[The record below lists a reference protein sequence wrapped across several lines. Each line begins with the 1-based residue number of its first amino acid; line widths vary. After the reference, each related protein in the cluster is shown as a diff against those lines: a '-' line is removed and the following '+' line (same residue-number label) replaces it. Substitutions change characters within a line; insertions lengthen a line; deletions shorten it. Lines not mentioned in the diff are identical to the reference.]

1 MMQCYYLFTDTIYD
15 EDEVLLALAEQ
26 VQVVDCISEKAA
38 GSPNS
43 RYNYLFKFK
52 SQVWAACKY
61 ASYIVGFRLHLK
73 GDKSIQNKGC

>member
-1 MMQCYYLFTDTIYD
+1 MMKCYHLFTDTIYD

-43 RYNYLFKFK
+43 RYVYSN
-52 SQVWAACKY
+52 
-61 ASYIVGFRLHLK
+61 
-73 GDKSIQNKGC
+73 